1 MRPDV
6 VIACG
11 ALVYAGLLSAGRNL
25 YGQGFVD
32 AWSLVIL
39 VTITVPFL
47 AWAERRR
54 RS

>member
-11 ALVYAGLLSAGRNL
+11 ALVYAGLLSTARNL

-32 AWSLVIL
+32 AWSLTIL
-39 VTITVPFL
+39 VGLTVPFL
-47 AWAERRR
+47 VWAERRR
-54 RS
+54 RA